1 MADTS
6 LFSGASN
13 FVFAK
18 DLHDEA
24 GNWSYMRSHQ
34 ADAGTEELGSNP
46 EIRLLEDEES
56 GIDRL
61 STLIDTEDPKYAKI
75 R

>member
-1 MADTS
+1 MASKS
-6 LFSGASN
+6 LFDGWSN

-34 ADAGTEELGSNP
+34 DGECSGELGSEAYIPLNK
-46 EIRLLEDEES
+46 LE
-56 GIDRL
+56 
-61 STLIDTEDPKYAKI
+61 
-75 R
+75 